1 MERKFVRPNRTRVP
15 HFSKISFLFIFLT
28 LVFSTSAFGFYA
40 PLTDITVTY
49 NATNTELKL
58 SVYDPYRGTN
68 VESGWLTTNG
78 DQSNNDYKSSNGVA
92 SWHSASN
99 EITVAVYDPARST
112 PWRTDTISYVSA
124 TTPHHENAN
133 GMVCAYVGEPSWSGV
148 RIRLYNPGTGGFT
161 AEGIASNSNVDI
173 QIGKNILLMSYT
185 NNSALPYNIVARA
198 YKGPSSACSKSM
210 ASEYAITSIL
220 LNTSDT
226 ITFSNQGNTHC
237 WAYQYTTHSWQERIN
252 SSIST
257 TPMAYILA
265 EQTVSGSPSPENVWW
280 FFDYSI
286 ANTASSIDFDDNT
299 TSTERSPGHPFVT
312 SDSFTVQQTVS
323 GCGSGDTFDVVITN
337 TIDAPT
343 GSVSISDSDPT
354 YDRSV
359 DLGLSFTPPQVD
371 LMRFKNEND
380 AVWGTWQSA
389 STTYAGWDL
398 SSGYGSKTVYVQYF
412 RDDLDYISQEYS
424 DQINYYPAIAVT
436 YPNGSEYLK
445 QGKQYTITWTY
456 AGSNNVDVE
465 LWNNGSYQAT
475 IASGVSS
482 GTTSALYTI
491 PVDHTDTSTWIGA
504 NYKIR
509 VKDTVYNHYDESDS
523 NFHIGDIWMTSPN
536 GSESLTFRNG
546 TTIQFTAKEIPS
558 DPIKITLWKGGS
570 KVGAI
575 ADNITIT
582 TADNSIPWD
591 NVGDLLDDGLCTGIN
606 DEMEVALGSDFQIQA
621 RVGTTAFKDL
631 SDSNFTI
638 DGIRV
643 IAPNGKYC
651 DNGVIQDQ
659 VLTIG
664 NSYLIQWDKYS
675 LPTGLLKV
683 ILYDGET
690 AKAVLAT
697 DLANTTTQFNWT
709 VGKDVNNNDI
719 SNCTGTNFRIL
730 VRVKDQIILDLSDN
744 PFEIE

>member
-1 MERKFVRPNRTRVP
+1 MERKTVSSKTGRAQHLTK
-15 HFSKISFLFIFLT
+15 FSLLFIFLT
-28 LVFSTSAFGFYA
+28 IVLSSSAFGFKP
-40 PLTDITVTY
+40 PLTNISY
-49 NATNTELKL
+49 SISSSQATLTI
-58 SVYDPYRGTN
+58 YDPYRDSQISYVGQGGSN
-68 VESGWLTTNG
+68 VKE
-78 DQSNNDYKSSNGVA
+78 SNGVV
-92 SWHSASN
+92 SWFSD
-99 EITVAVYDPARST
+99 TTMYCAVYDPARSN
-112 PWRTDTISYVSA
+112 PWRIGAIENAVSNDLYQ
-124 TTPHHENAN
+124 NAN
-133 GMVCAYVGEPSWSGV
+133 GIPGCYVDSGSSTGIKYAVYDADGGDFGIGSVATSANAEWAIGIGILEFYDPDGLNYLWGVAVDKRNPSNYKTKYGFFGDPFYLAPFSGTSV
-148 RIRLYNPGTGGFT
+148 EFECDGDSYKWIYDFEL
-161 AEGIASNSNVDI
+161 ASNNWR
-173 QIGKNILLMSYT
+173 QIINGSGQTKAM
-185 NNSALPYNIVARA
+185 AHIVA
-198 YKGPSSACSKSM
+198 KQ
-210 ASEYAITSIL
+210 ITHAVAP
-220 LNTSDT
+220 N
-226 ITFSNQGNTHC
+226 
-237 WAYQYTTHSWQERIN
+237 
-252 SSIST
+252 
-257 TPMAYILA
+257 
-265 EQTVSGSPSPENVWW
+265 NVWV

-286 ANTASSIDFDDNT
+286 A
-299 TSTERSPGHPFVT
+299 G
-312 SDSFTVQQTVS
+312 
-323 GCGSGDTFDVVITN
+323 GSGGGGSSSAIFGDGASFNGCPSFHPYISPTNYTIQYSISGDNGSDQYSVIISN
-337 TIDAPT
+337 NISASAPT
-343 GSVSISDSDPT
+343 GEISISETNPT
-354 YDRSV
+354 YDNTV
-359 DLGLSFTPPQVD
+359 DLTFTYSATAD
-371 LMRFKNEND
+371 RMRLKNESD
-380 AVWGTWQSA
+380 STWGAWQTISSSYSNWA
-389 STTYAGWDL
+389 L
-398 SSGYGSKTVYVQYF
+398 SSGYGPKTVSVQF
-412 RDDLDYISQEYS
+412 IDDDLKYVSNVATAD
-424 DQINYYPAIAVT
+424 INYYPAIAVT

-456 AGSNNVDVE
+456 AGSNDVDVE

-491 PVDHTDTSTWIGA
+491 PVDHTETSTWIGA

-523 NFHIGDIWMTSPN
+523 NFHIGDIWITSPN

-582 TADNSIPWD
+582 TADNSIPWN
-591 NVGDLLDDGLCTGIN
+591 NVGDLLDEGLCTGIN

-675 LPTGLLKV
+675 LPTGLLKIV
-683 ILYDGET
+683 LYDGET